1 MLLSFPTSQSM
12 SMALRDWYA
21 NRELLL
27 TGVTSDVGRALL
39 EKILRSF
46 PDVKVYV
53 VLRSRHGFS
62 KDDRIKNIFLS
73 SRYEYLVFLSPLCRD
88 EIVAFRGVTNGR
100 VKGGSGAL
108 KVIRDR
114 RDDIII
120 IIGNVLRS

>member
-1 MLLSFPTSQSM
+1 MGQAAGYFLFLAVSQSM

-53 VLRSRHGFS
+53 VLRSKEGFS

-73 SRYEYLVFLSPLCRD
+73 PRYECLIFFSPSLTEMKLWCF
-88 EIVAFRGVTNGR
+88 EV
-100 VKGGSGAL
+100 
-108 KVIRDR
+108 
-114 RDDIII
+114 
-120 IIGNVLRS
+120 